1 MSAYTAKPWLALYR
15 EGTPAEISP
24 EHDTALALFDA
35 SVRRA
40 PDTVLIRYFDG
51 ALTVREVDE
60 AANALAV
67 ALADDGFAPGDRL
80 ALFTQNNPAYLIG
93 LLAAWKAGGTAVS
106 INPMNRARELS
117 YLLADSGA
125 TALLALDELYAEVA
139 RDVIAEGGTAVR
151 TVVTTSALD
160 WQTRNDPRLFGE
172 AARRRDEGVRDLAEV
187 VAQHSGRTITA
198 PDPQPSDPAVLTY
211 TSGTTGVPKGA
222 INTHR
227 NLVFNAQ
234 TYRDWIGLGEA
245 DTILGIAPLFHITGL
260 VGHAMLA
267 LLLPAPLVLAHRFQP
282 AVMLDAIREHRP
294 TFTIGA
300 ITAFTALAGV
310 PGVSREDFSS
320 LTAVYSGGAAIAPAV
335 AESLEN
341 RLGIQVHNAYGLT
354 ETSSPSH
361 CVPRGVRTPV
371 DPASGALSIGVPV
384 FNTVVRVLDEAG
396 AEVPAGQIGEL
407 ATSGPQVVPGYWNKP
422 DATEESLP
430 GGELR
435 TGDVGFMD
443 EHGWFYLVDRKKDM
457 INAAGYKVWPREV
470 EDVLYTHP
478 AVRET
483 AVVGVPDPYRG
494 ETVKAYVSLNPGAA
508 VSAQDLVDYAKER
521 MAAYK
526 YPRLVEFLDEIP
538 KNASGKILRRELR
551 GRPAESPAG
560 ERKSG

>member
-1 MSAYTAKPWLALYR
+1 MSAYTAKPWLSLYR
-15 EGTPAEISP
+15 EGNPAEIRP

-51 ALTVREVDE
+51 TLTVREVDE
-60 AANALAV
+60 AANALAA
-67 ALADDGFAPGDRL
+67 ALIDDGFAPGDRL

-93 LLAAWKAGGTAVS
+93 LIAAWKAGGAAVS

-139 RDVIAEGGTAVR
+139 RDVIADGGTAVR

-160 WQTRNDPRLFGE
+160 WQTRADPRLFGE
-172 AARRRDEGVRDLAEV
+172 AARRRDEGVRDLV
-187 VAQHSGRTITA
+187 QLVAQHSGRAIAA
-198 PDPQPSDPAVLTY
+198 PKPQPSDPAVLTY

-227 NLVFNAQ
+227 NLAFNAQ
-234 TYRDWIGLGEA
+234 TYRDWMGISEA

-260 VGHAMLA
+260 VGHALLA

-282 AVMLDAIREHRP
+282 AVMVDAIREHRP

-310 PGVSREDFSS
+310 PGVSREDFTS
-320 LTAVYSGGAAIAPAV
+320 LTTVYSGGAAIAPAV

-341 RLGIQVHNAYGLT
+341 QLGIQVHNAYGLT

-361 CVPRGVRTPV
+361 CVPRGVRAPV
-371 DPASGALSIGVPV
+371 DPDSGALSIGVPV
-384 FNTVVRVLDEAG
+384 FNTVVRVLDESG
-396 AEVPAGQIGEL
+396 AEVPPGQIGEL
-407 ATSGPQVVPGYWNKP
+407 AIAGPQVVPGYWNKP

-494 ETVKAYVSLNPGAA
+494 ETVKAYVSLNPGASA
-508 VSAQDLVDYAKER
+508 SAQDLVDYAKER

-551 GRPAESPAG
+551 DR
-560 ERKSG
+560 R